1 MHLDT
6 YCIGL
11 YYFHYYSN
19 VPEHPVI
26 RLINRKH
33 ISSSLFAIKALN
45 MTYCAVGG
53 HLGDHL
59 GDHHGSM
66 CNIIQSCIKTL
77 ANLVKFVSFS
87 IYLCSYILSY
97 GRTGHVLFCQNTSP
111 TFRAFNN

>member
-6 YCIGL
+6 YEIGL

-26 RLINRKH
+26 RLIKRKH
-33 ISSSLFAIKALN
+33 MCSSLFATKALK
-45 MTYCAVGG
+45 MIYCAVGG

-59 GDHHGSM
+59 GSM

-77 ANLVKFVSFS
+77 ANLV
-87 IYLCSYILSY
+87 
-97 GRTGHVLFCQNTSP
+97 
-111 TFRAFNN
+111 